1 MNAVGHG
8 FLIIVGSSAD
18 VRHTML
24 SSDSPFKQ
32 VRAPKMLEN
41 IGRDSTLE
49 DPGCIISCPSRKSR
63 HRKDRQEGDSDLFE
77 DKLSSRMKTV
87 SRAPCALVSK
97 LSLVN
102 PKTCHP
108 SSFELGVRASK

>member
-18 VRHTML
+18 VRHTKL

-49 DPGCIISCPSRKSR
+49 DPGCIICESLTTERIGKKETVTCLKI
-63 HRKDRQEGDSDLFE
+63 
-77 DKLSSRMKTV
+77 SSV
-87 SRAPCALVSK
+87 P
-97 LSLVN
+97 
-102 PKTCHP
+102 
-108 SSFELGVRASK
+108 E

>member
-1 MNAVGHG
+1 
-8 FLIIVGSSAD
+8 
-18 VRHTML
+18 
-24 SSDSPFKQ
+24 
-32 VRAPKMLEN
+32 MLEN

-87 SRAPCALVSK
+87 VSK